1 MIIKLLIIILKSV
14 KKAVTQRHV
23 KLFTLPNHCRL
34 TIWWVI
40 KWLRASKSSGY
51 ESEGQTNSRVDS
63 VPVITKEN
71 RQWHCRRKRQR
82 HFYLHIKAKVLLFL
96 KEEIKDKLPNKVR
109 VQCVI
114 DHFCPAKL
122 KERHRQERHWGQQS
136 PQLTS
141 QSVCLVTEKAL
152 SVNKVK
158 KREWKTLLLLLQC
171 LFR

>member
-1 MIIKLLIIILKSV
+1 M
-14 KKAVTQRHV
+14 
-23 KLFTLPNHCRL
+23 
-34 TIWWVI
+34 
-40 KWLRASKSSGY
+40 RASKSSGY

-71 RQWHCRRKRQR
+71 RQWHCRKKRQR

-122 KERHRQERHWGQQS
+122 EKKTQTRETLRTTKS
-136 PQLTS
+136 TAIK
-141 QSVCLVTEKAL
+141 SVCLFSNRESTFSKQSEKKSEKHCCFCCSACFASFSYKRTLYL
-152 SVNKVK
+152 SINSQAVLGK
-158 KREWKTLLLLLQC
+158 LL
-171 LFR
+171 